1 MQGQQTYVLSNAWIA
16 ATITAICFEVLC
28 PLALGILARR
38 KLGAGWRYFFYG
50 ALIFFV
56 FQIATRVPIVTLIGY
71 GQAPAV
77 QSSPAMLMLWLT
89 FLAVTAGLFEEGGR
103 WLGYR
108 WLMGREEKSWNKA
121 VMYGLGHGGL
131 ESIVLVGGGTLVSL
145 LGIRMLSKVGIN
157 ALPQSQRET
166 VAHQLAVLSSQPAW
180 MPLLSAY
187 ERFWAIAIQVA
198 LSVIVLQVFRRGN
211 LRWLWI
217 AIAAHALVDFTSIVS
232 LRLLGPE
239 HVTTAFATEGLI
251 TVYGLIALGIIWTL
265 RDQPAAT
272 AAQAAAR

>member
-1 MQGQQTYVLSNAWIA
+1 MHGQQTYVLSNAWIG
-16 ATITAICFEVLC
+16 ATIAAICFEVLC

-38 KLGAGWRYFFYG
+38 KLGAGWRYFLYG

-77 QSSPAMLMLWLT
+77 QSSPAILMLWLT

-108 WLMGREEKSWNKA
+108 WLMGREEKTWNKA

-187 ERFWAIAIQVA
+187 ERLWAIAIQAA

-217 AIAAHALVDFTSIVS
+217 AIAAHALVDFTSVVS

-239 HVTTAFATEGLI
+239 HITTAFATEGLI
-251 TVYGLIALGIIWTL
+251 TVYGLIALWIIWTL
-265 RDQPAAT
+265 RDEPAAT

>member
-16 ATITAICFEVLC
+16 ATIAAICFEVLC